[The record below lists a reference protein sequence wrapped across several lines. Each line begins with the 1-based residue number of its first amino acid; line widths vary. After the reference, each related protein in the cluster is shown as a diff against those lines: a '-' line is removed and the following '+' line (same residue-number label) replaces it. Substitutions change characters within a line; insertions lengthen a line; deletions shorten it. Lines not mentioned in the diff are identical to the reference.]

1 MKELFTIGEM
11 AELFQINLRTLRYY
25 DDIGLLCPET
35 VNPETGYRYYST
47 KQFERLNTIKYLR
60 TLNMPLEKM
69 KQFFQ
74 NRDARVMEQ
83 ILEDQLLA
91 TRDQLAQLQNME
103 RKLTR
108 RLEQL
113 RYALNAPMEEVRLVR
128 LPKRPVAF
136 LRRQIAQGENLEYP
150 IRELERMNDLKPV
163 MFLGKVG
170 VTVDLEELRR
180 ERPTRFSGIFV
191 FLEEEDKYQGGG
203 GLPDHPVF
211 RHPPGVRAVL
221 QTAVRG
227 HGGAGAGSGGRCGGD
242 HLDRLRLH
250 SGHKPVCDGAAAA
263 GAGRMRWGGY
273 GKGKDEKVPLD
284 FFYTLYNNSYITYV
298 AKSRF

>member
-11 AELFQINLRTLRYY
+11 AELFQINIRTLRYY

-128 LPKRPVAF
+128 LPQRPVAF

-191 FLEEEDKYQGGG
+191 FLEEEDNYQGGAQQLSEG
-203 GLPDHPVF
+203 DYLTVLYLSLIHILCF
-211 RHPPGVRAVL
+211 AAYLNLGVWWLNR
-221 QTAVRG
+221 
-227 HGGAGAGSGGRCGGD
+227 
-242 HLDRLRLH
+242 
-250 SGHKPVCDGAAAA
+250 
-263 GAGRMRWGGY
+263 
-273 GKGKDEKVPLD
+273 
-284 FFYTLYNNSYITYV
+284 
-298 AKSRF
+298 

>member
-11 AELFQINLRTLRYY
+11 AELFQINIRTLRYY

-69 KQFFQ
+69 KQ
-74 NRDARVMEQ
+74 

-128 LPKRPVAF
+128 LPQRPVAF

-191 FLEEEDKYQGGG
+191 FLEEEDNYQGGAQQLSEG
-203 GLPDHPVF
+203 DYLTVLYSGTHQESAPYYRRLFADMEERGLVPAGDAVEITWIDSGFTQDVSQYVTELQLPVWE
-211 RHPPGVRAVL
+211 G
-221 QTAVRG
+221 
-227 HGGAGAGSGGRCGGD
+227 
-242 HLDRLRLH
+242 
-250 SGHKPVCDGAAAA
+250 
-263 GAGRMRWGGY
+263 
-273 GKGKDEKVPLD
+273 
-284 FFYTLYNNSYITYV
+284 
-298 AKSRF
+298 

>member
-11 AELFQINLRTLRYY
+11 AELFQINIRTLRYY

-74 NRDARVMEQ
+74 NRNARVMEQ

-113 RYALNAPMEEVRLVR
+113 RYALNALMEEVRLVR

-191 FLEEEDKYQGGG
+191 FLEEEDNYQGGAQQLLEG
-203 GLPDHPVF
+203 DYLTVLYSGTHQESAPYYRRLFAAMEERGLVPAGDAVEITWIDSGFTQDVSQYVTELQLPV
-211 RHPPGVRAVL
+211 REG
-221 QTAVRG
+221 
-227 HGGAGAGSGGRCGGD
+227 
-242 HLDRLRLH
+242 
-250 SGHKPVCDGAAAA
+250 
-263 GAGRMRWGGY
+263 
-273 GKGKDEKVPLD
+273 
-284 FFYTLYNNSYITYV
+284 
-298 AKSRF
+298 